1 VWLDNQLESGPV
13 FQSEV
18 VAMTDSSLRK
28 LDEKKQ
34 SLEQMKQLLAGKLE
48 SKQRK
53 RQKSGKQEQSKKSL
67 HLQHYS

>member
-1 VWLDNQLESGPV
+1 MDNQSEPGPV

-34 SLEQMKQLLAGKLE
+34 SLEQMKQLLAGKLK

-53 RQKSGKQEQSKKSL
+53 RQKSGKPEQSKNSL
-67 HLQHYS
+67 HLKH